1 MIDRFLAGGTKE
13 PRPCKA
19 SFIVGVVQCFCGVP
33 NAQMLLLA
41 STTEDSALFRWE
53 GRKEGKTEVSEGTPR
68 HGLRVPVYSALLR
81 SFYCPVVVAV
91 FRGVLALSWSVW
103 R

>member
-1 MIDRFLAGGTKE
+1 MFLWRTERTNSLACFHDGGF
-13 PRPCKA
+13 C
-19 SFIVGVVQCFCGVP
+19 SVQV
-33 NAQMLLLA
+33 
-41 STTEDSALFRWE
+41 

-68 HGLRVPVYSALLR
+68 NGLRVPVYSALLR